1 MKDKKEKMQEIL
13 REKDIR
19 VTRQRES
26 ILEVIFE
33 AEKPVTATYI
43 FSRLQES
50 CPNLKLSTVYR
61 NMNLFVKKGLLRKL
75 SLDIDNNESY
85 FELIRDEHHH
95 HLICIQCNKVL
106 PLDCPL
112 GEFEEKIRE
121 ETAYRIIDHSVKI
134 FGICPHCQ
142 EFSNT

>member
-112 GEFEEKIRE
+112 GEFEEKIKE
-121 ETAYRIIDHSVKI
+121 ETAYILIDHSVKI

-142 EFSNT
+142 KYSKA